1 LTLYNS
7 KHRVDFVYFVNYTRV
22 RREAKQFVVS
32 ETRK

>member
-1 LTLYNS
+1 
-7 KHRVDFVYFVNYTRV
+7 VYFVNYTRV